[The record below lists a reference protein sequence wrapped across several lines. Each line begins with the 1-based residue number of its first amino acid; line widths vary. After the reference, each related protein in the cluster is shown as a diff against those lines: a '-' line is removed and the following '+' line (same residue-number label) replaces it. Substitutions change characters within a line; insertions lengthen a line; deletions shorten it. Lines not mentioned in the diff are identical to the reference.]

1 MACNTHRLT
10 TLVEVIDRLTDVIGR
25 TIAWL
30 TGLMALVT
38 VTIVVLRYVFDE
50 GAIFLQEAVLYMHG
64 FVFMLGIPYTLKQD
78 AHVRVDL
85 IYSRVSTK
93 HRALIDLSG
102 HILFL
107 IPVCMFILVF
117 SLTYVANSW
126 RVLEGSAEV
135 GGIPAVFI
143 LKTLIPL
150 MAGLL
155 LLQGL
160 AECFR
165 SFQKLRQGL
174 G

>member
-1 MACNTHRLT
+1 MAGITHRLT
-10 TLVEVIDRLTDVIGR
+10 ALVELIDRLTDVIGR

-50 GAIFLQEAVLYMHG
+50 GAIVLQESVLYMHA
-64 FVFMLGIPYTLKQD
+64 FVFMLGIPYALKLD

-85 IYSRVSTK
+85 IYSRVSAK
-93 HRALIDLSG
+93 RQALIDLSG
-102 HILFL
+102 HVFFL
-107 IPVCMFILVF
+107 IPVCIFILVY
-117 SLTYVANSW
+117 SQTYVANSW
-126 RVLEGSAEV
+126 RILEGSPEV
-135 GGIPAVFI
+135 SGIPAVFI
-143 LKTLIPL
+143 LKSLIPL
-150 MAGLL
+150 MAVLL

-165 SFQKLRQGL
+165 ALQKLRL